1 MMSLR
6 QWFRPP
12 RHLLALFLAVTIIPA
27 TALAWLSW
35 RLLEQDRALA
45 SQRVQEQ
52 LEHAADLV
60 AADFERRLADLQ
72 ERLPAL
78 AVSPPADLANDGLIV
93 EIGADQIEAHPADR
107 LLYRPFVSRTED
119 ALGSVFD
126 AGEALE
132 FRQQDFPKATAAFR
146 TLADADDPLIQAGA
160 LVRLARTLRKNNQH
174 EDALAAYE
182 ALERL
187 GPTPVGGVPAELLAR
202 QMRCTVLDELNQVSQ
217 LRRAAVALYADLQNG
232 RWPLDRTSY
241 EFHSAET
248 RRWLR
253 DESDAHE
260 PQPGALALA
269 AAVESLW
276 EQWQGRRNDDG
287 ESHGSR
293 SVRVHDRSMLVVWR
307 SSPEGVVGLVAGAGY
322 LESQWRT
329 AWEDLGVVVALTDRD
344 GHPVLGS
351 SSSAATQQAVR
362 PAADT
367 RLPWTVRVASA
378 DPDADLAELA
388 AGRPLL
394 LASVAMMA
402 LLVLGG
408 GYFVTR
414 AVTRELAVARLQ
426 TDFVSAVSHEFRSPL
441 TAMRHLTELL
451 AGGIVTSEE
460 RRRQYYAVLAR
471 ETKRLHRLVENLL
484 NFRRMEAGAIEYHFE
499 PLDPADLVKQV
510 VAEFQQEITA
520 HDHRIELTANGAM
533 PAIRAD
539 REALGRALWNL
550 LDNAAK
556 YSPESPLIW
565 VDLGCEDQRVAIQ
578 VRDRGRGI
586 PAAERTTIFDKF
598 VRGATAKASA
608 VEGAGIG
615 LSMVHHI
622 VRAHGGDVR
631 LDSEPGRGSTFT
643 ILLPAGARRA

>member
-1 MMSLR
+1 MRSLLR
-6 QWFRPP
+6 WFRPP

-35 RLLEQDRALA
+35 RLVQQDRALA

-60 AADFERRLADLQ
+60 AADFERRLADIQ
-72 ERLPAL
+72 EQLPTL
-78 AVSPPADLANDGLIV
+78 AASPPAGLPSDALIV
-93 EIGADQIEAHPADR
+93 DIGADQVAAHPADR
-107 LLYRPFVSRTED
+107 LLYRPFVSPPKD
-119 ALGSVFD
+119 APGSPFD

-146 TLADADDPLIQAGA
+146 TLADSDDPLIQAGA

-174 EDALAAYE
+174 EDALVAYE

-187 GPTPVGGVPAELLAR
+187 GPTPIGGVPAELLAT
-202 QMRCTVLDELNQVSQ
+202 QMRCTVLDELQQVSELQ
-217 LRRAAVALYADLQNG
+217 RVAVALYADLQRG
-232 RWPLDRTSY
+232 RWPLDRASY

-248 RRWLR
+248 RRWLP
-253 DESDAHE
+253 DESDA
-260 PQPGALALA
+260 PAPPPGALALA

-276 EQWQGRRNDDG
+276 EQWQSRSSDDDV
-287 ESHGSR
+287 SRGSR
-293 SVRVHDRSMLVVWR
+293 SVRVHDRSTLVVWR
-307 SSPEGVVGLVAGAGY
+307 SSPEGLVGLVAGAGY
-322 LESQWRT
+322 LESEWRT
-329 AWEDLGVVVALTDRD
+329 AWEGLGVVVALTDRD
-344 GHPVLGS
+344 GYSVLEPS
-351 SSSAATQQAVR
+351 PSAATQQAVR

-388 AGRPLL
+388 ARRPLL
-394 LASVAMMA
+394 LAGLAMMA

-441 TAMRHLTELL
+441 TALRHLTELL

-460 RRRQYYAVLAR
+460 RRHQYYGVLAR
-471 ETKRLHRLVENLL
+471 ETERLHRLVENLL
-484 NFRRMEAGAIEYHFE
+484 NFRRMEAGAVEYHFE
-499 PLDPADLVKQV
+499 PIDPADLVREV
-510 VAEFQQEITA
+510 VAEFQQETSTHA
-520 HDHRIELTANGAM
+520 HRIELTTNGAM

-556 YSPESPLIW
+556 YSPASPQIW

-578 VRDRGRGI
+578 VRDRGTGI

-598 VRGATAKASA
+598 VRGAIAKTSG
-608 VEGAGIG
+608 VEGTGIG

-622 VRAHGGDVR
+622 IRAHGGDVR

-643 ILLPAGARRA
+643 ILLPAGEKQA

>member
-1 MMSLR
+1 MLSLR
-6 QWFRPP
+6 RWLHPP

-27 TALAWLSW
+27 SALAWVSW

-60 AADFERRLADLQ
+60 AADLERRLADMQ

-78 AVSPPADLANDGLIV
+78 AATPPADLANDGLIV
-93 EIGADQIEAHPADR
+93 DIGADRIDVHPADR

-119 ALGSVFD
+119 ASGSWFE

-132 FRQQDFPKATAAFR
+132 FRQRDFPAATAAFR
-146 TLADADDPLIQAGA
+146 TLADSADPLIKAGA

-174 EDALAAYE
+174 EEALTAYE
-182 ALERL
+182 ALEQL

-202 QMRCTVLDELNQVSQ
+202 QMRCTVLAELNLVSELQ
-217 LRRAAVALYADLQNG
+217 RAAVDLYADLQNG
-232 RWPLDRTSY
+232 QWALDRTSY

-248 RRWLR
+248 RRWLT
-253 DESDAHE
+253 DESDAHG
-260 PQPGALALA
+260 PQPGALARA

-276 EQWQGRRNDDG
+276 EQWQGRRDDDG
-287 ESHGSR
+287 ESRGSR
-293 SVRVHDRSMLVVWR
+293 SLRVYDRSMLVVWR
-307 SSPEGVVGLVAGAGY
+307 SSKEGMVGLVAGAGY
-322 LESQWRT
+322 LEAQWRT
-329 AWEDLGVVVALTDRD
+329 AWDELGVAVALTDRD
-344 GHPVLGS
+344 GHLVLEPSG
-351 SSSAATQQAVR
+351 SAAIQQAVR

-367 RLPWTVRVASA
+367 PLPWTLRVGSA
-378 DPDADLAELA
+378 DPDAALAEVVA
-388 AGRPLL
+388 RRPLL
-394 LASVAMMA
+394 LTSLAMMA

-471 ETKRLHRLVENLL
+471 ETERLHRLVENLL
-484 NFRRMEAGAIEYHFE
+484 NFRRMEAGAFEYRFE
-499 PLDPADLVKQV
+499 PLDPADLVREV
-510 VAEFQQEITA
+510 VAEFQQEITTNE
-520 HDHRIELTANGAM
+520 HRIELQANGAM

-556 YSPESPLIW
+556 YSPESPLIR
-565 VDLGCEDQRVAIQ
+565 VDLACEDQRVAIQ
-578 VRDRGRGI
+578 VRDRGQGI
-586 PAAERTTIFDKF
+586 PVTEQKTIFDKF
-598 VRGATAKASA
+598 VRGATSKASS

-643 ILLPAGARRA
+643 ILLPAEAKRA